1 MGAGG
6 VIPPQQLLHSVVL
19 SLVRQLNYV
28 ALVKVKYDM
37 WYDFFRYQ
45 LRGIFFPLA
54 DFYVRKFR
62 QILCPCFH
70 FHHTYPQHVRTI
82 HNSIVL

>member
-37 WYDFFRYQ
+37 WYDFFAISYGGFFSPW
-45 LRGIFFPLA
+45 LISTLENLDKYYALVFIFT
-54 DFYVRKFR
+54 
-62 QILCPCFH
+62 ILTHSMC
-70 FHHTYPQHVRTI
+70 
-82 HNSIVL
+82 VLYITV